1 MEREGVKE
9 RGREDRCGEGG
20 SKELGTFQGM
30 RCVKGGLHLATGTHR
45 SYLRGCRGQFLQPHK
60 VPLLHLHDLLPLHGE
75 EPLEGGDELKVG
87 GGCHVVV
94 SAEFGQEPGQAGR
107 ERRCTQLEEALTLLC
122 QHVWVQCS
130 CTSLRCV
137 LSTRESACI

>member
-1 MEREGVKE
+1 MW
-9 RGREDRCGEGG
+9 RGRVKRVRHMSGDEMCEGRDTSG
-20 SKELGTFQGM
+20 YWHPLP
-30 RCVKGGLHLATGTHR
+30 

-94 SAEFGQEPGQAGR
+94 SAEFGQEPG
-107 ERRCTQLEEALTLLC
+107 
-122 QHVWVQCS
+122 
-130 CTSLRCV
+130 
-137 LSTRESACI
+137 

>member
-1 MEREGVKE
+1 M
-9 RGREDRCGEGG
+9 RGGCGEGG
-20 SKELGTFQGM
+20 SEGEREREQVWRGRVERVRHISGDEM
-30 RCVKGGLHLATGTHR
+30 CEGRATSGYWYPHP

-94 SAEFGQEPGQAGR
+94 SAEFGQEPG
-107 ERRCTQLEEALTLLC
+107 
-122 QHVWVQCS
+122 
-130 CTSLRCV
+130 
-137 LSTRESACI
+137 